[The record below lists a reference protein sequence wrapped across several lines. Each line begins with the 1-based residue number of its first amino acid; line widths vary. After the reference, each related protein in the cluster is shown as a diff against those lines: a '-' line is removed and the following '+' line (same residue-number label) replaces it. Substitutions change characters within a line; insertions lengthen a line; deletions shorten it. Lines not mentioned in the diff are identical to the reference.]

1 MLPDDA
7 LMMAVIHRHGH
18 ASPTPVLGMLQDWST
33 WRGAIARTVAH
44 DSHSLV
50 VFWPRPGRSC
60 GGCQRGDHGRRRHGR
75 GVQGGVTAV
84 LRLPICGLLSDA
96 PARMLRRIPRVA
108 RSGPCDR
115 LLATTAVDFQGHRWC
130 QPCVQSWS
138 ACQRRRDYRRGYRR
152 YICERADSIGQGR
165 CVRVAVPHQRLAG
178 YLHRMVADWDCIV
191 RILVRVADG
200 RVNTWVKPGHDGVGA
215 WPRRGWR
222 VV

>member
-1 MLPDDA
+1 MRYQHRCLACCRTGVRGAA
-7 LMMAVIHRHGH
+7 LLQGPSPTTAIAWWCFGRDPADLAAAANAVITAGGGMAV
-18 ASPTPVLGMLQDWST
+18 ASK
-33 WRGAIARTVAH
+33 GA
-44 DSHSLV
+44 
-50 VFWPRPGRSC
+50 
-60 GGCQRGDHGRRRHGR
+60 
-75 GVQGGVTAV
+75 VTAV

-138 ACQRRRDYRRGYRR
+138 ACQRRRDYRREYRR

-178 YLHRMVADWDCIV
+178 YLHRMVADRDCIV